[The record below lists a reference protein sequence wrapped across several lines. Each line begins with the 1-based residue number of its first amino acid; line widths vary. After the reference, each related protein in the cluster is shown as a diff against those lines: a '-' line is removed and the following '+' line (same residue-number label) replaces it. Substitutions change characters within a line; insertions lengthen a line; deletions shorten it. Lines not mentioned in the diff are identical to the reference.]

1 MSGSVSLQVFICA
14 FYHDCRFFNRE
25 ERLHVLG
32 VFEFVVHVLL
42 ILSPSAPLARDL
54 PRVMLI
60 FAPADFIAVVLF
72 YCKTVATLQDF
83 L

>member
-1 MSGSVSLQVFICA
+1 
-14 FYHDCRFFNRE
+14 
-25 ERLHVLG
+25 VLG

-42 ILSPSAPLARDL
+42 ILSPSAPLALYL